1 MPNPPECSG
10 DPHSGGEMIFFYFY
24 SMEIE
29 IVLQYLLPKEINIY
43 FDLVKIEEDTDG
55 RLLLYLDEKPIKPS
69 EHSDKELVS
78 KGFDEPIQIQD
89 FPIRDKVVYFK
100 IRRRKWIDKHTGK
113 VYTTNWNITATGTS
127 YTKEFAAFL
136 KEFLR

>member
-1 MPNPPECSG
+1 
-10 DPHSGGEMIFFYFY
+10 MIFFYFY
-24 SMEIE
+24 GMKIE
-29 IVLQYLLPKEINIY
+29 TVLQYLLPKEIDIY

-100 IRRRKWIDKHTGK
+100 IRRRKWTDKHTGK
-113 VYTTNWNITATGTS
+113 VYTTNWKITATGTS